1 MLLTGKKV
9 LVLEGNDGIG
19 AAITARFRDEEAQV
33 VSVEILAGADEV
45 KVKLAFDRAVAEMG
59 TVDTVVNAL
68 SSWIVC
74 DPAEWTVA
82 KWRELSE
89 SNVAIAVSVA
99 QLSLEHLQKPGVVC
113 FISSTWAM
121 ATSPELGLAGAS
133 KAALGPI
140 TKALALAGST
150 NGLRANTIVMGLID
164 TPILRE
170 LAGQREHI
178 SSRENSNTLFEET
191 VSRIP
196 MQRAGTAE
204 EVAKAAVFLCSDRAR
219 MINGASVLVD
229 GGLLYA

>member
-9 LVLEGNDGIG
+9 LVLEGGDGIG
-19 AAITARFRDEEAQV
+19 AAITARFRDEEAEV
-33 VSVEILAGADEV
+33 VSVEILAGADE
-45 KVKLAFDRAVAEMG
+45 VKLAFDRAVAEMG

-99 QLSLEHLQKPGVVC
+99 HLSLEHLQKPGVVC

-178 SSRENSNTLFEET
+178 SSRENSNTLFEEI

-219 MINGASVLVD
+219 LINGASVLVD